1 MYRASGQKWL
11 PLNEFQKNSFPT
23 SEQKGKVAFCALSIL
38 ILLFGAEAW
47 RNIHPCTVLCKTETW
62 EFFFF
67 NLVSGRWKQEPMT
80 NGASGVHIYRTP
92 LLSPSIIPPQPLSIF
107 SSLHTNG
114 LVERAPL
121 LVAWWQLSQN
131 NGNSLF
137 DVYFWVNLS

>member
-1 MYRASGQKWL
+1 MVA
-11 PLNEFQKNSFPT
+11 P
-23 SEQKGKVAFCALSIL
+23 EQ
-38 ILLFGAEAW
+38 
-47 RNIHPCTVLCKTETW
+47 VLCEYSKSFRRTASQRVNRKGRSHFAPYLFLFFCLAPKLGETFILVPYFAKQKLGS
-62 EFFFF
+62 FFL